1 MLIIHAISYACAN
14 WSVSTAN
21 GATSS
26 AAFGS
31 ERLTG
36 APLDRLTHLVH
47 ILEINSESFRLAT
60 SKKAQRQQNHAPN
73 GSTKTLSQGDAEP

>member
-1 MLIIHAISYACAN
+1 VLIIHAISYACAN

-47 ILEINSESFRLAT
+47 ILEINS
-60 SKKAQRQQNHAPN
+60 QQNHAPN